1 MVLRLSFSQ
10 HQTQQSVM
18 LNAKLKATLPHNEIW
33 LPEIVQ
39 RKVNRMENASTP
51 NLSSTGAAS
60 ALIGDPAKFGRV
72 GEDGTVYVI
81 TPSGDRAVGSYPGKS
96 PEEALAYFVKKF
108 EMVASE
114 VALLAARI
122 RSGAMVPSDAH
133 EAVSKLRTQITDLN
147 GVGDLANL
155 AESLEKIPSLITEHE
170 GAYVARKAA
179 QAAEREARKAE
190 ATAIKEKIVVEAESL
205 VESVAWKVTT
215 ARLKV
220 LLEEWKKAPRLDKKV
235 DAQLWKRFS
244 SSRNKFDKRRRTHF
258 ANLASEHKKV
268 ASTKEMI
275 VQQGEALANSKDW
288 LNTAKQ
294 FKSLMDQW
302 KASGRGKKSTD
313 AALWSRFK
321 AAQDTFFAAKNADM
335 DKRKSSMSENLLK
348 REAMIS
354 EFEALL
360 PITDF
365 KSAKKKFYDLMGKW
379 QKIGMTDRKKR
390 ASFDARIK
398 KVEDE
403 IHELER
409 NFQRKSDPT
418 AKAQANKV
426 VQGLAEAIENYEKQA
441 AKAEAA
447 GQTVKAMVAR
457 EAAAARRV
465 WLEQAEKGLTEFTN

>member
-1 MVLRLSFSQ
+1 
-10 HQTQQSVM
+10 
-18 LNAKLKATLPHNEIW
+18 
-33 LPEIVQ
+33 
-39 RKVNRMENASTP
+39 MENLSTP
-51 NLSSTGAAS
+51 NLSNTGAAS

-81 TPSGDRAVGSYPGKS
+81 TPTGDRAVGSYPGKS

-108 EMVASE
+108 EMAASE

-133 EAVSKLRTQITDLN
+133 EAVNKLRTQISDLN

-155 AESLEKIPSLITEHE
+155 SASLEKIPSLITEHE
-170 GAYVARKAA
+170 GAYQARKAA
-179 QAAEREARKAE
+179 QSAEKEARKNE
-190 ATAIKEKIVVEAESL
+190 AAAVKEKIVAEAETL
-205 VESVAWKVTT
+205 IDSVAWKVTT

-220 LLEEWKKAPRLDKKV
+220 LLEEWKKAPRLDKKI
-235 DAQLWKRFS
+235 DAALWKRFS

-258 ANLASEHKKV
+258 ASLDTEHKKV
-268 ASTKEMI
+268 ASTKEVI
-275 VQQGEALANSKDW
+275 VKEAEALANSKDW
-288 LNTAKQ
+288 LGTANKY
-294 FKSLMDQW
+294 KSLMDQW

-313 AALWSRFK
+313 TALWTRFK
-321 AAQDTFFAAKNADM
+321 SAQDTFFTAKNADM
-335 DKRKSSMSENLLK
+335 AKRKGSMVENLAK
-348 REAMIS
+348 REAMIV

-390 ASFDARIK
+390 SAFDARIK

-403 IHELER
+403 ISELER
-409 NFQRKSDPT
+409 NHQRKSDPS

-447 GQTVKAMVAR
+447 GQTAKAMVAR
-457 EAAAARRV
+457 EAAAARRA
-465 WLEQAEKGLTEFTN
+465 WLEQAEKGLTEFTS

>member
-1 MVLRLSFSQ
+1 MQEV
-10 HQTQQSVM
+10 T
-18 LNAKLKATLPHNEIW
+18 
-33 LPEIVQ
+33 
-39 RKVNRMENASTP
+39 TP
-51 NLSSTGAAS
+51 NLSNTGAAS
-60 ALIGDPAKFGRV
+60 ALIGDPSKFGRV

-81 TPSGDRAVGSYPGKS
+81 TPTGDRAVGSYPGKS
-96 PEEALAYFVKKF
+96 AEEALAYFVKKF

-133 EAVSKLRTQITDLN
+133 EAVNKLRTQISELN
-147 GVGDLANL
+147 GVGDLVTL
-155 AESLEKIPSLITEHE
+155 SQSLEKIPALITEHE
-170 GAYVARKAA
+170 GAYIARKAA
-179 QAAEREARKAE
+179 QTAEREARKAE
-190 ATAIKEKIVVEAESL
+190 SIAIKEKIVAEAEGL
-205 VESVAWKVTT
+205 IDSVAWKVTT
-215 ARLKV
+215 ARLKS
-220 LLEEWKKAPRLDKKV
+220 LLEEWKKAPRLDKKT

-258 ANLASEHKKV
+258 ANLATEHKKV
-268 ASTKEMI
+268 ASSKEAI
-275 VQQGEALANSKDW
+275 VKEGESLANSKDW
-288 LNTAKQ
+288 VHTAKQ
-294 FKSLMDQW
+294 FKLLMDQW

-321 AAQDTFFAAKNADM
+321 TAQDTFFAAKNADLE
-335 DKRKSSMSENLLK
+335 KRKGTMAENLKK
-348 REAMIS
+348 REVMII

-360 PITDF
+360 PVTDF
-365 KSAKKKFYDLMGKW
+365 RSAKKKFYDLMSKW

-390 ASFDARIK
+390 AGFDARIK

-403 IHELER
+403 INELER

-447 GQTVKAMVAR
+447 GQIAKAMVAR
-457 EAAAARRV
+457 EAAAARRT
-465 WLEQAEKGLTEFTN
+465 WLEQAQKGLTEFTN

>member
-1 MVLRLSFSQ
+1 
-10 HQTQQSVM
+10 
-18 LNAKLKATLPHNEIW
+18 
-33 LPEIVQ
+33 
-39 RKVNRMENASTP
+39 MENLSTP
-51 NLSSTGAAS
+51 NLSNTGAAS

-81 TPSGDRAVGSYPGKS
+81 TPTGDRAVGSYPGKS

-108 EMVASE
+108 EMAASE

-133 EAVSKLRTQITDLN
+133 EAVNKLRTQISDLN

-155 AESLEKIPSLITEHE
+155 SASLEKIPSLITEHE
-170 GAYVARKAA
+170 GAYQARKAA
-179 QAAEREARKAE
+179 QSAEKEARKNE
-190 ATAIKEKIVVEAESL
+190 AAAVKEKIVAEAETL
-205 VESVAWKVTT
+205 IDSVAWKVTT

-220 LLEEWKKAPRLDKKV
+220 LLEEWKKAPRLDKKI
-235 DAQLWKRFS
+235 DAALWKRFS

-258 ANLASEHKKV
+258 ASLDTEHKKV
-268 ASTKEMI
+268 ASTKEVI
-275 VQQGEALANSKDW
+275 VKEAEALANSKDW
-288 LNTAKQ
+288 LGTANKY
-294 FKSLMDQW
+294 KSLMDQW

-313 AALWSRFK
+313 TALWTRFK
-321 AAQDTFFAAKNADM
+321 SAQDTFFTAKNADM
-335 DKRKSSMSENLLK
+335 AKRKGSMVENLTK
-348 REAMIS
+348 REAMIV

-390 ASFDARIK
+390 SAFDARIK

-403 IHELER
+403 ISDLER
-409 NFQRKSDPT
+409 NHQRKSDPS

-447 GQTVKAMVAR
+447 GQTAKAMVAR
-457 EAAAARRV
+457 EAAAARRA
-465 WLEQAEKGLTEFTN
+465 WLEQAEKGLTEFTS

>member
-1 MVLRLSFSQ
+1 
-10 HQTQQSVM
+10 
-18 LNAKLKATLPHNEIW
+18 
-33 LPEIVQ
+33 
-39 RKVNRMENASTP
+39 MENLSTP
-51 NLSSTGAAS
+51 NLSNTGAAS

-81 TPSGDRAVGSYPGKS
+81 TPTGDRAVGSYPGKS

-108 EMVASE
+108 EMAASE

-133 EAVSKLRTQITDLN
+133 EAVNKLRTQISDLN

-155 AESLEKIPSLITEHE
+155 AASLEKIPSLITEHE
-170 GAYVARKAA
+170 GAYQARKAA
-179 QAAEREARKAE
+179 QSAEKEARKNE
-190 ATAIKEKIVVEAESL
+190 AAAVKEKIVAEAETL
-205 VESVAWKVTT
+205 IDSVAWKVTT

-220 LLEEWKKAPRLDKKV
+220 LLEEWKKAPRLDKKI
-235 DAQLWKRFS
+235 DAALWKRFS

-258 ANLASEHKKV
+258 ASLDTEHKKV
-268 ASTKEMI
+268 ASTKEVI
-275 VQQGEALANSKDW
+275 VKEAEALANSKDW
-288 LNTAKQ
+288 LGTANKY
-294 FKSLMDQW
+294 KSLMDQW

-313 AALWSRFK
+313 TALWTRFK
-321 AAQDTFFAAKNADM
+321 SAQDTFFSAKNTDM
-335 DKRKSSMSENLLK
+335 AKRKGSMVENLAK
-348 REAMIS
+348 REAMIV

-365 KSAKKKFYDLMGKW
+365 KSAKKTFYDLMGKW

-390 ASFDARIK
+390 SAFDARIK

-403 IHELER
+403 ISDLER
-409 NFQRKSDPT
+409 NHQRKSDPS

-447 GQTVKAMVAR
+447 GQTAKAMVAR
-457 EAAAARRV
+457 EAAAARRA
-465 WLEQAEKGLTEFTN
+465 WLEQAEKGLTEFTS

>member
-1 MVLRLSFSQ
+1 
-10 HQTQQSVM
+10 
-18 LNAKLKATLPHNEIW
+18 
-33 LPEIVQ
+33 
-39 RKVNRMENASTP
+39 MENLSTS
-51 NLSSTGAAS
+51 NLSNTGAAS
-60 ALIGDPAKFGRV
+60 VLIGDPAKFGRV

-81 TPSGDRAVGSYPGKS
+81 TPTGDRAVGSYPGKS

-108 EMVASE
+108 EMAASE

-133 EAVSKLRTQITDLN
+133 EAVNKLRTQISDLN
-147 GVGDLANL
+147 GVGDLVNL
-155 AESLEKIPSLITEHE
+155 AASLEKIPSLITEHE
-170 GAYVARKAA
+170 GAYQARKAA
-179 QAAEREARKAE
+179 QAAEKESRKNEAA
-190 ATAIKEKIVVEAESL
+190 AIKEKIVAEAETL
-205 VESVAWKVTT
+205 VDSVAWKVTT

-235 DAQLWKRFS
+235 DAALWKRFS

-258 ANLASEHKKV
+258 ASLDSEHKKV
-268 ASTKEMI
+268 ASTKEVI
-275 VQQGEALANSKDW
+275 VKEAEALANSKDW
-288 LNTAKQ
+288 LATANKY
-294 FKSLMDQW
+294 KSLMDQW

-313 AALWSRFK
+313 TALWTRFK
-321 AAQDTFFAAKNADM
+321 SAQDTFFTAKNADM
-335 DKRKSSMSENLLK
+335 AKRKSSMVENLAK
-348 REAMIS
+348 REAMIV

-390 ASFDARIK
+390 SAFDARIK

-403 IHELER
+403 ISDLER
-409 NFQRKSDPT
+409 NHQRKSDPS

-447 GQTVKAMVAR
+447 GQTAKAMVAR
-457 EAAAARRV
+457 EAAAARRA
-465 WLEQAEKGLTEFTN
+465 WLEQAEKGLTEFTS

>member
-1 MVLRLSFSQ
+1 
-10 HQTQQSVM
+10 
-18 LNAKLKATLPHNEIW
+18 
-33 LPEIVQ
+33 
-39 RKVNRMENASTP
+39 MENLSTP
-51 NLSSTGAAS
+51 NLSNTGAAS

-81 TPSGDRAVGSYPGKS
+81 TPTGDRAVGSYPGKS

-108 EMVASE
+108 EMAASE

-133 EAVSKLRTQITDLN
+133 EAVNKLRTQISDLN

-155 AESLEKIPSLITEHE
+155 SASLEKIPSLITEHE
-170 GAYVARKAA
+170 GAYQARKAA
-179 QAAEREARKAE
+179 QSAEKEARKNE
-190 ATAIKEKIVVEAESL
+190 AAAVKEKIVAEAETL
-205 VESVAWKVTT
+205 IDSVAWKVTT

-220 LLEEWKKAPRLDKKV
+220 LLEEWKKAPRLDKKI
-235 DAQLWKRFS
+235 DAALWKRFS

-258 ANLASEHKKV
+258 ASLDTEHKKV
-268 ASTKEMI
+268 ASTKEVI
-275 VQQGEALANSKDW
+275 VKEAEALANSKDW
-288 LNTAKQ
+288 LGTANKY
-294 FKSLMDQW
+294 KSLMDQW

-313 AALWSRFK
+313 TALWTRFK
-321 AAQDTFFAAKNADM
+321 SAQDTFFAAKNADM
-335 DKRKSSMSENLLK
+335 AKRKGSMVENLAK
-348 REAMIS
+348 REAMIV

-390 ASFDARIK
+390 SAFDARIK

-403 IHELER
+403 ISDLER
-409 NFQRKSDPT
+409 NHQRKSDPS

-447 GQTVKAMVAR
+447 GQTAKAMVAR
-457 EAAAARRV
+457 EAAAARRA
-465 WLEQAEKGLTEFTN
+465 WLEQAEKGLTEFTS

>member
-1 MVLRLSFSQ
+1 MQEV
-10 HQTQQSVM
+10 T
-18 LNAKLKATLPHNEIW
+18 
-33 LPEIVQ
+33 
-39 RKVNRMENASTP
+39 TP
-51 NLSSTGAAS
+51 NLSNTGAAS
-60 ALIGDPAKFGRV
+60 ALIGDPSKFGRV

-96 PEEALAYFVKKF
+96 AEEALAYFVKKF

-133 EAVSKLRTQITDLN
+133 EAVNKLRTQISELN
-147 GVGDLANL
+147 GVGDLVTL
-155 AESLEKIPSLITEHE
+155 SQSLEKIPALITEHE
-170 GAYVARKAA
+170 GAYIARKAA
-179 QAAEREARKAE
+179 QTAEREARKAE
-190 ATAIKEKIVVEAESL
+190 SIAIKEKIVAEAEGL
-205 VESVAWKVTT
+205 IDSVAWKVTT
-215 ARLKV
+215 ARLKS
-220 LLEEWKKAPRLDKKV
+220 LLEEWKKAPRLDKKT

-258 ANLASEHKKV
+258 ANLATEHKKV
-268 ASTKEMI
+268 ASSKEAI
-275 VQQGEALANSKDW
+275 VKEGESLANSKDW
-288 LNTAKQ
+288 VNTAKQ
-294 FKSLMDQW
+294 FKLLMDQW

-321 AAQDTFFAAKNADM
+321 TAQDTFFAAKNADLE
-335 DKRKSSMSENLLK
+335 KRKGSMAENLK
-348 REAMIS
+348 RREVMII

-360 PITDF
+360 PVTDF
-365 KSAKKKFYDLMGKW
+365 RSAKKKFYDLMSKW

-390 ASFDARIK
+390 AGFDARIK

-403 IHELER
+403 INELER

-447 GQTVKAMVAR
+447 GQIAKAMVAR
-457 EAAAARRV
+457 EAAAARRT
-465 WLEQAEKGLTEFTN
+465 WLEQAQKGLTEFTN

>member
-1 MVLRLSFSQ
+1 
-10 HQTQQSVM
+10 
-18 LNAKLKATLPHNEIW
+18 
-33 LPEIVQ
+33 
-39 RKVNRMENASTP
+39 MENLSTP
-51 NLSSTGAAS
+51 NLSNTGAAS
-60 ALIGDPAKFGRV
+60 ALIGDPTKFGRV

-81 TPSGDRAVGSYPGKS
+81 TPTGDRAVGSYPGKS

-108 EMVASE
+108 EMAASE

-133 EAVSKLRTQITDLN
+133 EAVNKLRTQISDLN

-155 AESLEKIPSLITEHE
+155 SASLEKIPSLITEHE
-170 GAYVARKAA
+170 GAYQARKAA
-179 QAAEREARKAE
+179 QSAEKEARKNE
-190 ATAIKEKIVVEAESL
+190 AAAVKEKIVAEAETL
-205 VESVAWKVTT
+205 IDSVAWKVTT

-220 LLEEWKKAPRLDKKV
+220 LLEEWKKAPRLDKKI
-235 DAQLWKRFS
+235 DAALWKRFS

-258 ANLASEHKKV
+258 ASLDAEHKKV
-268 ASTKEMI
+268 ASTKEVI
-275 VQQGEALANSKDW
+275 VKEAEALANSKDW
-288 LNTAKQ
+288 LGTANKY
-294 FKSLMDQW
+294 KSLMDQW

-313 AALWSRFK
+313 TALWTRFK
-321 AAQDTFFAAKNADM
+321 SAQDTFFTAKNADM
-335 DKRKSSMSENLLK
+335 AKRKGSMVENLAK
-348 REAMIS
+348 REAMIV
-354 EFEALL
+354 EFESLL

-390 ASFDARIK
+390 SAFDARIK

-403 IHELER
+403 ISDLER
-409 NFQRKSDPT
+409 NHQRKSDPS

-447 GQTVKAMVAR
+447 GQTAKAMVAR
-457 EAAAARRV
+457 EAAAARRA
-465 WLEQAEKGLTEFTN
+465 WLEQAEKGLTEFTS

>member
-1 MVLRLSFSQ
+1 
-10 HQTQQSVM
+10 
-18 LNAKLKATLPHNEIW
+18 
-33 LPEIVQ
+33 
-39 RKVNRMENASTP
+39 MENLSTP
-51 NLSSTGAAS
+51 NLSNTGAAS

-81 TPSGDRAVGSYPGKS
+81 TPTGDRAVGSYPGKS

-108 EMVASE
+108 EMAASE

-133 EAVSKLRTQITDLN
+133 EAVNKLRTQISDLN

-155 AESLEKIPSLITEHE
+155 SASLERIPSLITEHE
-170 GAYVARKAA
+170 GAYQARKAA
-179 QAAEREARKAE
+179 QSAEKEARKNE
-190 ATAIKEKIVVEAESL
+190 AAAVKEKIVAEAETL
-205 VESVAWKVTT
+205 IDSVAWKVTT

-220 LLEEWKKAPRLDKKV
+220 LLEEWKKAPRLDKKI
-235 DAQLWKRFS
+235 DAALWKRFS

-258 ANLASEHKKV
+258 ASLDAEHKKV
-268 ASTKEMI
+268 ASTKEVI
-275 VQQGEALANSKDW
+275 VKEAEALANSKDW
-288 LNTAKQ
+288 LGTANKY
-294 FKSLMDQW
+294 KSLMDQW

-313 AALWSRFK
+313 TALWTRFK
-321 AAQDTFFAAKNADM
+321 SAQDTFFTAKNADM
-335 DKRKSSMSENLLK
+335 AKRKGSMVENLAK
-348 REAMIS
+348 REAMIV
-354 EFEALL
+354 EFESLL

-390 ASFDARIK
+390 SAFDARIK

-403 IHELER
+403 ISDLER
-409 NFQRKSDPT
+409 NHQRKSDPS

-447 GQTVKAMVAR
+447 GQTAKAMVAR
-457 EAAAARRV
+457 EAAAARRA
-465 WLEQAEKGLTEFTN
+465 WLEQAEKGLTEFTS